1 MIDILDVLGSSVFLC
16 FSFFITEAICSEHI
30 VNFSRSFLV
39 ALILV
44 CGLGRVPLGFSLYH
58 KFWDEML
65 QLNLSGKKTNKYLR
79 PQKVWPLTV

>member
-44 CGLGRVPLGFSLYH
+44 CGLGCVPFFLLYH

-65 QLNLSGKKTNKYLR
+65 QLNLSGKNE
-79 PQKVWPLTV
+79 